1 MPTGPRADNS
11 CRMTEPL
18 QAAAVEIHSGLEAE
32 WDDLAVRTEAAPF
45 SRPAWVRAWSN
56 AFGRDVRAATVRR
69 GGRLV
74 AVVPVTER
82 AKVVATAAD
91 WHVPMLE
98 AVAADA
104 EALDALTVH
113 LLTDRRRVTIDFVPA
128 GGPTASAFEAA
139 FHQHGFRVR
148 YRPRLESP
156 FVDFADGWD
165 PYAETLSTR
174 KWRELRRR
182 RRRLEEEGAVEFAVG
197 DGTHDLDRQL
207 SEGFA
212 VEGSGWKDARGT
224 AIASDRR
231 VERFYR
237 EVTCWAAHEGM
248 ARIATLRV
256 AGKPIAFDLSFVRG
270 GTEWLLKTGFDPAWS
285 RFSPGS
291 LLRAEALRRACEEKM
306 RVYEFAGAAD
316 PWKMEWTTSTRPI
329 LVIDGF
335 APGLSGTATM
345 QAARLQRRVRTL
357 MSGGGRA

>member
-1 MPTGPRADNS
+1 
-11 CRMTEPL
+11 MTDQL
-18 QAAAVEIHSGLEAE
+18 QAAAVEIDARLEAE

-45 SRPAWVRAWSN
+45 SRPAWVRAWSD

-74 AVVPVTER
+74 AVVPVTEGSN
-82 AKVVATAAD
+82 AVATAAD

-104 EALDALTVH
+104 EALDALAVH

-128 GGPTASAFEAA
+128 GGPTASTFEAA
-139 FHQHGFRVR
+139 LHRRGFRVR
-148 YRPRLESP
+148 SRSRLESP

-165 PYAETLSTR
+165 RYVETLSTR
-174 KWRELRRR
+174 KRRELRRR
-182 RRRLEEEGAVEFAVG
+182 RRRLEEEGAVEFVVG

-212 VEGSGWKDARGT
+212 VEGSGWKDAQGT

-248 ARIATLRV
+248 ARIAFLRV
-256 AGKPIAFDLSFVRG
+256 AGEPIAFDLSFVHG

-291 LLRAEALRRACEEKM
+291 LLRAEALRRACDEKVL
-306 RVYEFAGAAD
+306 VYEFAGAAE
-316 PWKMEWTTSTRPI
+316 PWKMEWTASTRPI

-335 APGLSGTATM
+335 APGLGGTAAM
-345 QAARLQRRVRTL
+345 QMARLKRRSRVLLSR
-357 MSGGGRA
+357 GGGNS